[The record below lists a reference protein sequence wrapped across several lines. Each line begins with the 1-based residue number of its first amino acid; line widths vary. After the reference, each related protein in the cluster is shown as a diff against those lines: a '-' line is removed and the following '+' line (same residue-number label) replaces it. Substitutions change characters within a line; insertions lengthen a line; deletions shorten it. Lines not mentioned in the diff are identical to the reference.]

1 MKIARRISK
10 FPILKQVLQLLVAFV
25 PLIML
30 GLMMLFVPAVS
41 HAGERDF
48 DAEIDK
54 IWSKLSIIEAGTGS
68 AAGAPVVPT
77 WSERLTFGGV
87 VEVEAGFSDG
97 DDGSESD
104 IAVATVELGLE
115 AAINDYSVAQVLFL
129 YEDGE
134 DLGVDEAFIT
144 LGNLEKN
151 PFHLT
156 AGKLYLPFGNYESQ
170 MVSDPLTL
178 EIGEAGEEVIQV
190 GIETA
195 GFYAS
200 AYGFNGDT
208 DDGGSDVVEHYGLSG
223 GYALEAASF
232 GFDVGGG
239 WISSIGD
246 SDGLTDALGGGPVA
260 VNDYID
266 GYAAHLITGYG
277 PLTLIGEYVG
287 AGDDLD
293 GPNSRISAYN
303 LEAGMEFPL
312 AGREASI
319 AVGYQKTDEAR
330 WVDLPEKRMVSA
342 LAVEIMD
349 GTTLALEWMNEED
362 YDGAD
367 SDVYTL
373 QLAAEF

>member
-1 MKIARRISK
+1 MKIDRRITK
-10 FPILKQVLQLLVAFV
+10 LPILKEVFQHVVAFM
-25 PLIML
+25 PLIMPA
-30 GLMMLFVPAVS
+30 LMLFFVPAVS

-48 DAEIDK
+48 AAEIDR
-54 IWSKLSIIEAGTGS
+54 IRSRLSIIEAGSGS
-68 AAGAPVVPT
+68 AVAPAGPT
-77 WSERLTFGGV
+77 WAERLTFSGV

-104 IAVATVELGLE
+104 IAVATVEFGLE
-115 AAINDYSVAQVLFL
+115 AQINGYSAAQVLFL

-144 LGNLEKN
+144 LGNLERN
-151 PFHLT
+151 PLYLT
-156 AGKLYLPFGNYESQ
+156 AGKLYVPFGNYETQ
-170 MVSDPLTL
+170 MISDPLTL
-178 EIGEAGEEVIQV
+178 EIGEGGENVIQI

-208 DDGGSDVVEHYGLSG
+208 ADGGSDVVEHYGLNG
-223 GYALEAASF
+223 GYALESAAFSL
-232 GFDVGGG
+232 DIGGG
-239 WISSIGD
+239 WLSSIGD
-246 SDGLTDALGGGPVA
+246 TDGLSDALGGGPVA

-277 PLTLIGEYVG
+277 PFTLIGEYVG

-293 GPNSRISAYN
+293 GADSQISAYN
-303 LEAGMEFPL
+303 LEAGIFFPL

-319 AVGYQKTDEAR
+319 ALGYQKTEEAR
-330 WVDLPEKRMVSA
+330 WADLPEKRMVSA

-349 GTTLALEWMNEED
+349 STSLALEWMNEED
-362 YDGAD
+362 YDGID

-373 QLAAEF
+373 QLGVEF